1 MITAASL
8 RPLRVEQVLRL
19 LPDIDALAPL
29 RASVVA
35 TSQVGTSAEPY
46 LTVGKRYVES
56 TGLRALVP
64 SAIAR
69 FTRHLVELYEAAVEA
84 LEAMERSNQSGAARA
99 LLRAGEREEA
109 VGRDG
114 AARAWYEIALSVAEE
129 LRDRRPEC
137 DALRRLGRCEQEFN
151 LESAAR
157 YYQRSL
163 ALAETELDHEAA
175 AQACQG
181 LGEVALLRGTWQGA
195 EAWYRR
201 GLQFARN
208 NRLLAAM
215 LRVGLARVACQRG
228 DLAAADDAL
237 CVAEETFAELGHS
250 EGLARLYAVR
260 GALEARRG
268 QFAEAVLH
276 YQEALAMVRTG
287 ARQPRLEMEIRL
299 DLCQLY
305 LDSGRLPD
313 AEDEI
318 RRAEDVAISH
328 TLIRELARTYILIGR
343 VRGCQRDET
352 GFIFFEKAV
361 ELARGGSE
369 PSPRTEAEAYV
380 EYSRFKEALGERD
393 ESEAY
398 LERARELIG
407 TLGDALP
414 APMLPATRAGSVR

>member
-1 MITAASL
+1 MITAATL

-35 TSQVGTSAEPY
+35 TSQVGSSAEPY

-64 SAIAR
+64 GAIAR

-137 DALRRLGRCEQEFN
+137 EALRRLGRCEAERS

-157 YYQRSL
+157 LFQRSL
-163 ALAETELDHEAA
+163 ALAEAELDHDAA
-175 AQACQG
+175 ARACQG
-181 LGEVALLRGTWQGA
+181 LGEVALLRGGWQGA
-195 EAWYRR
+195 ESWYLR
-201 GLQFARN
+201 GLQLARN
-208 NRLLAAM
+208 NRVLAAM
-215 LRVGLARVACQRG
+215 VRVGLASVACRRG
-228 DLAAADDAL
+228 DLAAAEDAL
-237 CVAEETFAELGHS
+237 CIAEETFTELGHGD
-250 EGLARLYAVR
+250 GLARLHATR

-268 QFAEAVLH
+268 EFAEALLH
-276 YQEALAMVRTG
+276 YQEALAMARTG
-287 ARQPRLEMEIRL
+287 ERNPRLEMDIRL
-299 DLCQLY
+299 ALCHLY
-305 LDSGRLPD
+305 LDWGRLPD

-318 RRAEDVAISH
+318 RRAEEVAIAH

-343 VRGCQRDET
+343 VRGLQRDET

-361 ELARGGSE
+361 ELARGSE
-369 PSPRTEAEAYV
+369 PSPRTEAEAYL
-380 EYSRFKEALGERD
+380 EYARFKEAVGEED
-393 ESEAY
+393 EREAY
-398 LERARELIG
+398 LARAREIFEA
-407 TLGDALP
+407 LGDAVP
-414 APMLPATRAGSVR
+414 SSAQRTSGTATVR